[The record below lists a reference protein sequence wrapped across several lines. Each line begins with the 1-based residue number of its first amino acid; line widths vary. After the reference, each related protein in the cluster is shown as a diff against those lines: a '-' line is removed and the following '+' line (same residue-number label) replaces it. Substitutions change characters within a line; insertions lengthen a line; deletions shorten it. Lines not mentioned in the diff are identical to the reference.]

1 MSNNQIIEGPL
12 KGIVVADFTQLA
24 QGPWAT
30 QMLGDMG
37 ADIIKI
43 EPPRG
48 DWMRNYAYGNMY
60 PGGESISF
68 LSFNRNKRSI
78 VLDLKTEKGIEA
90 AKKII
95 LKSDIIIEN
104 FRPGVMER
112 LGIGYESLKELVP
125 GLIYCSSSGYGQE
138 GPYKGRPGQDLL
150 AQSLAGGAYLN
161 GKRGGIPVV
170 TAVGQAD
177 LLTSLFIVQSVLAAL
192 YHKQQTGHGQR
203 IDACLLNSI
212 ISFHTQEITAFLLKG
227 ENPERS
233 ESGIPN
239 PWLGAPYG
247 LYQTKGGYIAI
258 GMNSV
263 QKLAAIIGFD
273 KYNDKAYDSNN
284 IIEDR
289 DTIYNDFESVFR
301 TKTTEQW
308 LEILLPEDVWCSE
321 VNSFKEMSE
330 DPQVKHN
337 KMIIE
342 YSHPTVGK
350 VATTGFPVN
359 FSETPQKVYCSA
371 PLLGEHTEEILR
383 TVCNYND
390 EYVKDFLSG
399 TGESQQ

>member
-1 MSNNQIIEGPL
+1 MNKKEEVTGPL
-12 KGIVVADFTQLA
+12 KGVVVADFTQLA

-43 EPPRG
+43 EPAKG

-60 PGGESISF
+60 PQGESISF

-95 LKSDIIIEN
+95 LKSDILIEN
-104 FRPGVMER
+104 FRPCVMDR
-112 LGIGYESLKELVP
+112 LGIGYESLKELMP
-125 GLIYCSSSGYGQE
+125 GIIYCSSSGYGPD
-138 GPYKGRPGQDLL
+138 GPYKTRPGQDLL
-150 AQSLAGGAYLN
+150 AQALAGGAYLN
-161 GKRGGIPVV
+161 GKRGDIPIV

-192 YHKQQTGHGQR
+192 FHKQQTGIGQR

-247 LYQTKGGYIAI
+247 LYQTKEGHIAI

-263 QKLAAIIGFD
+263 QKLAAIVGLE
-273 KYNDKAYDSNN
+273 KYNNKSYDSNN
-284 IIEDR
+284 IIDDR
-289 DTIYNDFESVFR
+289 DTIFKDFDKVFQ
-301 TKTTEQW
+301 TKTTGQW
-308 LEILLPEDVWCSE
+308 LELLLPHDVWCSQ
-321 VNSFKEMSE
+321 VNSFKEMST
-330 DPQVKHN
+330 DPQVNYN
-337 KMIIE
+337 KMIME
-342 YSHPTVGK
+342 YDHPTVGK
-350 VATTGFPVN
+350 VATTGFPVT
-359 FSETPQKVYCSA
+359 FSETPQKTYRSA

-383 TVCNYND
+383 EVCNYSD
-390 EYVKDFLSG
+390 EAVKEFILG
-399 TGESQQ
+399 NEEK